1 MVFPPRRAVIVRL
14 GVVVVV
20 AVGDLYNEFE
30 LMSFTFP
37 LEASRRMFQVTSEQM
52 KAAERGE
59 AVRIEADGKA
69 FVLLSQAIY
78 EEDLDF
84 SPWTQQEIDLL
95 ADESM
100 LLVSNDGLDEADD
113 P

>member
-1 MVFPPRRAVIVRL
+1 
-14 GVVVVV
+14 
-20 AVGDLYNEFE
+20 
-30 LMSFTFP
+30 
-37 LEASRRMFQVTSEQM
+37 MFQVTSEQM

-59 AVRIEADGKA
+59 AVKIEADGKA

-78 EEDLDF
+78 EDDLDF

-100 LLVSNDGLDEADD
+100 LLVSIDRLDEDD
-113 P
+113 EP